1 MQSCKG
7 GSADLMAIH
16 HWRGR
21 SCCPPTSCISGCAC
35 LLFTWCQLWW
45 LSDPPAIYNHLLIQR
60 KPKPAKREWVIFS
73 WFKELHELIY
83 GTNECPSSHRR
94 WRGKWMVRNGNAKG
108 KEMWGRG
115 WVARPLLGSNAYLR
129 HLTCLRNKSL
139 WGIEMPSVYRW
150 YTDW

>member
-1 MQSCKG
+1 MCGQNRKMQSCKG
-7 GSADLMAIH
+7 GWADLMAIH

-35 LLFTWCQLWW
+35 LPFTWCQLWC

-73 WFKELHELIY
+73 WLKELHELIY

-129 HLTCLRNKSL
+129 HLTCLWNKSL
-139 WGIEMPSVYRW
+139 
-150 YTDW
+150 